1 MKFCPNCGTK
11 IENLKECP
19 NCGFKPEDITKP
31 EEKKNKNT
39 KPAKKVYDY
48 YENRSYDAD
57 NYDSYDYMKAET
69 EVDMETEPS
78 LASKILLILMVILF
92 NKIGR
97 AHV

>member
-57 NYDSYDYMKAET
+57 N
-69 EVDMETEPS
+69 
-78 LASKILLILMVILF
+78 
-92 NKIGR
+92 
-97 AHV
+97 

>member
-48 YENRSYDAD
+48 YEDGR
-57 NYDSYDYMKAET
+57 
-69 EVDMETEPS
+69 
-78 LASKILLILMVILF
+78 LMMRIIMIPMI
-92 NKIGR
+92 NEG
-97 AHV
+97 